1 MTTEQ
6 KPTGEQINRLVDQLE
21 AIGKMIEVMT
31 AYHNKRA
38 DFFKTWNFCLRI
50 IDILLGVGTLVF
62 IGLLVTMQVD
72 NTSSVMFSF
81 LAAGFAVLLLFF
93 SMLFD
98 FSKKEESH
106 RWLATIY
113 RGYNKEISDANLV
126 TWENSIE
133 EEYKQFKAVHDRLKE
148 GMNNLKREEYPILE
162 FEFFLCGIKKKIT
175 EEANEL
181 MFLKIKWW
189 QRLLANYFSMTNA
202 LARFLA
208 KHNQQERQ
216 KQQQQA
222 QQQQQQQKQEQ
233 PTKDNKD
240 KKE

>member
-1 MTTEQ
+1 MTTDQ
-6 KPTGEQINRLVDQLE
+6 KPSMEQVERLVNQLE
-21 AIGKMIEVMT
+21 EIGKMINVMT

-50 IDILLGVGTLVF
+50 IDIFLGVGTLVF
-62 IGLLVTMQVD
+62 IGLLVTMQAD

-148 GMNNLKREEYPILE
+148 GINNLKREEYPILE
-162 FEFFLCGIKKKIT
+162 FDFFLCGVKEKIT

-181 MFLKIKWW
+181 MFLKVKWW

-202 LARFLA
+202 LARFIA
-208 KHNQQERQ
+208 KYNYQERL
-216 KQQQQA
+216 K
-222 QQQQQQQKQEQ
+222 QQQQQKS
-233 PTKDNKD
+233 
-240 KKE
+240 KE